1 MLYLIGVGLKPE
13 HLSIEALEAIK
24 KCDRVFLDTYTSMFS
39 DGNLQELEKL
49 VGKKVFLLARKNL
62 EEDSGELLSL
72 AKNNNAALLV
82 VGNPLTATT
91 HIQLV
96 LDAHAKRVQ
105 VTIIPGISVTNF
117 LAKTGLDEYR
127 FGRTC
132 TIPEPGPG
140 FEPDTFYDFILQ
152 NKKLGLHSLCLLDTG
167 DGKNFLSA
175 SKALETLEKI
185 EKNRSEKILATST
198 FVVLA
203 GAGGK
208 NEQIMW
214 GNLAKIRRTSIS
226 VYPQSLIICGSLNE
240 KEMETM
246 GALYG

>member
-1 MLYLIGVGLKPE
+1 MLYLIGAGLKPE
-13 HLSIEALEAIK
+13 HLTIEALEAIK

-49 VGKKVFLLARKNL
+49 AEKKVFLLARKNL
-62 EEDSGELLSL
+62 EEESGELLSL
-72 AKNNNAALLV
+72 AKSNNAALLV
-82 VGNPLTATT
+82 IGNPLTATT

-96 LDAHAKRVQ
+96 LDAHSKRVQ
-105 VTIIPGISVTNF
+105 VQVIPGISITNF

-132 TIPEPGPG
+132 TIPEHREG
-140 FEPDTFYDFILQ
+140 FEPESFYDFILA
-152 NKKLGLHSLCLLDTG
+152 NKKNGLHSLCLLDTG

-175 SKALETLEKI
+175 AKAVEILEKI
-185 EKNRSEKILATST
+185 EKSRQEKPLAEST

-208 NEQIMW
+208 NEQILW
-214 GNLAKIRRTSIS
+214 GNLTKIRRTSIA
-226 VYPQSLIICGSLNE
+226 VYPQSLIVCGNLNE
-240 KEMETM
+240 KEQEAL
-246 GALYG
+246 GGLYG